1 LKGIHTWRSL
11 IQSDL
16 INSDEPQQSEQE
28 KMVKLYPEDDKIPDF
43 SKYTKIEVSKLSRTC
58 YILDQSDDS
67 LENNQMDNSFDREDE
82 PELDNQDISLK
93 NEKRKPESAN
103 IASIHKIKG
112 KDIQNN
118 QHIQKYLESS
128 MSINIMKPR
137 DLEELKE
144 DVSPTK
150 APEIESD
157 LSLCESSNSLNLK
170 FYESSKEK
178 GNLQCD
184 NLTVEKVES
193 DKSPVI
199 TPKSKPDTKTKF
211 TKKDTDDFRYV

>member
-1 LKGIHTWRSL
+1 MNLSSL
-11 IQSDL
+11 NRKKWQNNYS
-16 INSDEPQQSEQE
+16 
-28 KMVKLYPEDDKIPDF
+28 EDDKIPDF

-67 LENNQMDNSFDREDE
+67 LDNNQMDNSFDREDE
-82 PELDNQDISLK
+82 PDLDNGDISLTTD
-93 NEKRKPESAN
+93 KRKPQSAN
-103 IASIHKIKG
+103 IEGIHKIKG

-128 MSINIMKPR
+128 MSINIMKPK

-144 DVSPTK
+144 DESPTK
-150 APEIESD
+150 APEIEAD

-178 GNLQCD
+178 GNLRCA
-184 NLTVEKVES
+184 NLTIEKVDN

-199 TPKSKPDTKTKF
+199 TPKNEPDTKAKF
-211 TKKDTDDFRYV
+211 TKKDTDEFRYV